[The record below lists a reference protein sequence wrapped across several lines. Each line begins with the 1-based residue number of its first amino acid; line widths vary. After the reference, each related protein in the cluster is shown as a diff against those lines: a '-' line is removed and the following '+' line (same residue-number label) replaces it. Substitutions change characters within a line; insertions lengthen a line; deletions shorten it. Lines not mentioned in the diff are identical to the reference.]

1 MAEDD
6 FFMKLWVL
14 LPAYNESSSL
24 PLLLP
29 RIDEACTEYG
39 LDWAAIVLDDGSTDD
54 TWDMLTSL
62 KNEYPLVALRHPINR
77 GLGET
82 ERDLFEYVAVHAERE
97 DVALRLDCDDTHDPR
112 YFLGMVNALNDRYD
126 VVVASRFQKGGSQ
139 DGVHGYRL
147 FLTVAASLYMRLLF
161 PIKKLK
167 DYSCGFRAYRAGIL
181 KDAVT
186 VFGNNF
192 IQMKGLGFTSTLET
206 IVKLNLLG
214 ARFCEVPFH
223 LFYSRKASPSKMLSS
238 ITTLG
243 YMVMTILHWYP
254 FGGWRSCYK
263 GLAASYKVSPATA
276 LEQYRKGTRKLPLF
290 SSIGGGGS

>member
-1 MAEDD
+1 
-6 FFMKLWVL
+6 MKLWIL
-14 LPAYNESSSL
+14 LPAYNESPSL
-24 PLLLP
+24 PRLLP
-29 RIDEACTEYG
+29 RVKEACAERNM
-39 LDWAAIVLDDGSTDD
+39 DWVALVLDDGSTDD
-54 TWDMLTSL
+54 TWQVLQDL
-62 KNEYPLVALRHPINR
+62 KSEYPIVSLQHRINR

-82 ERDLFEYVAVHAERE
+82 ERDLFEYVAAEADEE
-97 DVALRLDCDDTHDPR
+97 DIALRLDCDDTHDPR
-112 YFLGMVNALNDRYD
+112 FFISMLDALNNVD
-126 VVVASRFQKGGSQ
+126 VVVASRFQEGGGQ

-147 FLTVAASLYMRLLF
+147 FLTMAASMYMRILF
-161 PIKKLK
+161 PIKNIK
-167 DYSCGFRAYRAGIL
+167 DYSCGFRAYRARIL

-214 ARFCEVPFH
+214 ARFSEVPFH
-223 LFYSRKASPSKMLSS
+223 LHYARKASPSKMLSS

-263 GLAASYKVSPATA
+263 GLAGAYRASPDEAI
-276 LEQYRKGTRKLPLF
+276 EQYRKGTRKLPLF
-290 SSIGGGGS
+290 SSIGGGGV